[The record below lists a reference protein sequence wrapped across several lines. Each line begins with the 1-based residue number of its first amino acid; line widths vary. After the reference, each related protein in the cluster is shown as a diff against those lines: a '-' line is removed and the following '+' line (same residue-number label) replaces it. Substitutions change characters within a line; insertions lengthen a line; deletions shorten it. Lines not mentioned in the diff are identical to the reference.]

1 MMETWSLKPLHAE
14 FQFWEIKQ
22 NVNFVLEQHIAI
34 LNVENNKTNGRG
46 KSYIQKLS
54 PKRTHFNVF

>member
-1 MMETWSLKPLHAE
+1 MPE

-34 LNVENNKTNGRG
+34 LNVENNNSNGRG